1 MIGSKMTV
9 TITKLDAEGI
19 GTKTDIDAMSGDE
32 AMVSIGALVVDV
44 VEASKGEL
52 DIEKL
57 INVIRVMYY
66 EGL

>member
-19 GTKTDIDAMSGDE
+19 GTETDIDAMSGDE

-52 DIEKL
+52 DIKKL